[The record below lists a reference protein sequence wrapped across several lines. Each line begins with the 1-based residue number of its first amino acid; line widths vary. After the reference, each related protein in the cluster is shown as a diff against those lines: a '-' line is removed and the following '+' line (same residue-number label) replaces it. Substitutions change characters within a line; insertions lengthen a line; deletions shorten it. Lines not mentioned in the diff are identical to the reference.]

1 MSTLNPLPLV
11 SPIDATITIGN
22 KDALPIEE
30 LNFDSIFA
38 TELGLALPP
47 IIGLHV
53 LPQNTDVQA
62 TEQTSQPLLD
72 PVALFTGTTAESP
85 VLPIAVQETTQT
97 ATQTL
102 LPVTSAP
109 IFTSTSEL
117 NEFSRPSEF
126 SEPGIVSSPLPASLI
141 TAKQSYSNTLNP
153 GVAAAPVVP
162 EPPRSVPS
170 LREPLIATTTSAET
184 PEPVLDRIATSNLP
198 KESFSADR
206 NIEPLVHTTTTP
218 QTQPISIQAHA
229 AFGATQFQL
238 QAASGQAQVVNL
250 PVQHEGWREAFN
262 HQVTLLVAR
271 KEQSAEI
278 ILHPP
283 QLGPVEI
290 QINLSADQAS
300 IVFTA
305 AQQETR
311 QALEDALPRLKEML
325 AEQGIK
331 LGETT
336 VGAQSESRS
345 GFKERAD
352 THSSQAGT
360 APGDSEAEQIIKID
374 KPRGLIDLFV

>member
-1 MSTLNPLPLV
+1 MSTLNPLPLI
-11 SPIDATITIGN
+11 SPIDATITVGN
-22 KDALPIEE
+22 KDLLPIEE

-38 TELGLALPP
+38 TELGLALQP

-53 LPQNTDVQA
+53 LPQNTDAQA
-62 TEQTSQPLLD
+62 TEQTSQPVLD
-72 PVALFTGTTAESP
+72 PVALFAGATAESP
-85 VLPIAVQETTQT
+85 VLPIATQEAAPTP
-97 ATQTL
+97 
-102 LPVTSAP
+102 LPLIAASAP
-109 IFTSTSEL
+109 IFTGTSEL
-117 NEFSRPSEF
+117 NELGKPSEL
-126 SEPGIVSSPLPASLI
+126 SEPSIASSPPPASL
-141 TAKQSYSNTLNP
+141 TTTKQSYNNTLNL
-153 GVAAAPVVP
+153 GVAAPLVGP
-162 EPPRSVPS
+162 ESPRDVTAR
-170 LREPLIATTTSAET
+170 REPLVTTINSTET
-184 PEPVLDRIATSNLP
+184 PYPVLDRIATSIVP

-206 NIEPLVHTTTTP
+206 NAEPLVHTTTTP
-218 QTQPISIQAHA
+218 QAQPVSIQAHA

-271 KEQSAEI
+271 NEQSAEI

-352 THSSQAGT
+352 AHSSQAST
-360 APGDSEAEQIIKID
+360 PGDPAETEQIIKID